1 MRGAIFIGS
10 IFIEDNFLGGNF
22 SDTAKIIKKDLK
34 AKTLLYNVI
43 FYQTLILFTFLQI
56 SYVLGGPPNTS

>member
-1 MRGAIFIGS
+1 MRGAIFSGG
-10 IFIEDNFLGGNF
+10 IFIGDNVLGGNF
-22 SDTAKIIKKDLK
+22 SETAKIIKKDFK

-43 FYQTLILFTFLQI
+43 FYQILMLFTFLQI

>member
-1 MRGAIFIGS
+1 MRGAIFIGG
-10 IFIEDNFLGGNF
+10 IFIGDNFLGGNF
-22 SDTAKIIKKDLK
+22 SETAKIIKKDFK

-43 FYQTLILFTFLQI
+43 FYQILMLFTFLQI